1 MSSTAIEESG
11 VSAGEAAPAR
21 LKALFFLPSIDYYL
35 VFESLLRAMLA
46 AGHQVLVALDHD
58 KGSLLPDKVHP
69 FDALREQYP
78 RFDYRQLPPR
88 KDLWLI
94 PASAI
99 RRRLDYLRYL
109 EPEYADQAGDRI
121 PQSTWGLRALL
132 FLPPFRWPFGR
143 RLLVSLLRRLE
154 AGMPIPRAVRSFV
167 AEATPDVVVVSPLVE
182 FGSAQGDYIRTA
194 EAAGIPSVVVVE
206 GGDDLTSKGGIRDV
220 ATLTLVRNETE
231 ADEAV
236 RLHDL
241 PRERI
246 AVVGAESSNG
256 HHAPAASAAV
266 EAIERAAPTEV
277 VRRREGRFLRPVLWL
292 LTPLL
297 AIVLPLVRP
306 RATARA
312 VIKAVR
318 RLAGRIRKRVKTL
331 RRNMKHRRAERRKAG
346 AEAAKQ
352 EKLARAEAAKQQKLA
367 RAEAKGQGK
376 ARAEAAR
383 REKLART
390 KPAKQ
395 GDGAPAEPAKDGDE
409 AGGEAET
416 ETERTGG

>member
-1 MSSTAIEESG
+1 MSSTAIQESG
-11 VSAGEAAPAR
+11 ASAGEVAPAR
-21 LKALFFLPSIDYYL
+21 LKALFFLPGIDYFV
-35 VFESLLRAMLA
+35 VFEALLRAMLA

-58 KGSLLPDKVHP
+58 KGSLQPDKVRP

-109 EPEYADQAGDRI
+109 EPEYANHAGDAR
-121 PQSTWGLRALL
+121 PQATWGLRALL

-143 RLLVSLLRRLE
+143 RLLVRLLRRLE
-154 AGMPIPRAVRSFV
+154 AGMPIARAVRSFV
-167 AEATPDVVVVSPLVE
+167 ADEAPDVVVVSPLVE

-194 EAAGIPSVVVVE
+194 EAAGIPSVVIVE

-220 ATLTLVRNETE
+220 ATVTLVRNEPQ

-236 RLHDL
+236 RLHGL

-256 HHAPAASAAV
+256 LHASATSGAV
-266 EAIERAAPTEV
+266 EAIARAESTEV
-277 VRRREGRFLRPVLWL
+277 ARRREGRFLRPVLWL
-292 LTPLL
+292 LTPLMAL
-297 AIVLPLVRP
+297 VLPLLRP
-306 RATARA
+306 RATART

-318 RLAGRIRKRVKTL
+318 RLPGRIRKRAKTL
-331 RRNMKHRRAERRKAG
+331 RRNMKRRRAERRKAG
-346 AEAAKQ
+346 AEAA
-352 EKLARAEAAKQQKLA
+352 RQQKLA
-367 RAEAKGQGK
+367 R
-376 ARAEAAR
+376 R
-383 REKLART
+383 
-390 KPAKQ
+390 KPAKH
-395 GDGAPAEPAKDGDE
+395 GDE
-409 AGGEAET
+409 APAQPAKEGDQAGDEAVV
-416 ETERTGG
+416 ETERTRG